1 MTHGA
6 RTRTGRGLSGLM
18 LALAMLAACGQSAQ
32 EPVSVRDPWANATP
46 VGASVA
52 AVYLD
57 LMVANADTL
66 LSASTTVADQ
76 IEMHTSS
83 EENGMMR
90 MRQLTAVELE
100 AGKPFSFAPGGAHF
114 MLIGLRQPLVA
125 GMRFPMTLKLARAG
139 ALTVQVQV
147 VELGSR

>member
-1 MTHGA
+1 MTHETLTA
-6 RTRTGRGLSGLM
+6 WRRLSVLM
-18 LALAMLAACGQSAQ
+18 LACALLTACGQS

-52 AVYLD
+52 AVYVELA
-57 LMVANADTL
+57 VEQTDTL
-66 LSASTTVADQ
+66 LSASTTVADN

-83 EENGMMR
+83 EENGMMK
-90 MRQLTAVELE
+90 MRQLNTVELKGGE
-100 AGKPFSFAPGGAHF
+100 PFRFAPGGTHL

-125 GMRFPMTLKLARAG
+125 GMRFPITLELERAG
-139 ALTVQVQV
+139 AVTAQVQV